1 MEQMYKNSDIC
12 QKCANCCKQWWLYF
26 HSKDDITRLSWL
38 DTDKFII
45 EKVKEN
51 LWKVIFDFPC
61 KQLIKKDGKY
71 FCKKYNSS
79 DRPKFC
85 KSYPL
90 NFNDVES
97 EVLAFE
103 SKLCPIIK
111 EVMDDA

>member
-51 LWKVIFDFPC
+51 LWKVIFDFV
-61 KQLIKKDGKY
+61 KNIILLIDLSFVKVT
-71 FCKKYNSS
+71 
-79 DRPKFC
+79 
-85 KSYPL
+85 L
-90 NFNDVES
+90 
-97 EVLAFE
+97 
-103 SKLCPIIK
+103 
-111 EVMDDA
+111 